1 MKKLLLAAVLV
12 ALVGLAPSAYAAQFA
27 FHGDLN
33 NRFQLYTNQ
42 NNFFTLNGGTPTL
55 DGTTD
60 QFASI
65 KYRMWTEMATDDNAI
80 KGVYAIEIGGIRFGQ
95 NSTTTNLTDSNG
107 DTSSF
112 TTNKGGGY
120 SGDGVNVETRW
131 AYTDFMLGNGR
142 LKVGLQPWSVNP
154 YLWTE
159 TATAVSYGASAGNV
173 DYTVG
178 WARGKEYFN
187 TSTDDAFDED
197 QDAFMGRVNFGIG
210 DGSKAGAF
218 VLYQMSNPSGGTTGA
233 ISSMGWQ
240 IKKFGDVDMSIWTL
254 GVDGKLQTGG
264 PLFVKWDLMYQNGK
278 IENATFTDSFSG
290 MTSGANTDF
299 DLSAYFAHLDV
310 GAKLGKVTITYTGW
324 YASGDD
330 DAADDNFD
338 AFLTTDVDR
347 TESIALMEGG
357 YTDDRYFSERN
368 TFYDKGMFLNKL
380 AVDFQVN
387 DKTKLGGAVLYMQ
400 TAEDV
405 QYTDS
410 NGVARSSSDL
420 GLEFDAYISYKM
432 YKNLEIALNA
442 GYLFSGDAMDVF
454 ETTKNGSSDE
464 DIFRSTARFRY
475 SF

>member
-12 ALVGLAPSAYAAQFA
+12 ALVGLAPSVYAAQFE

-55 DGTTD
+55 DGTND

-65 KYRMWTEMATDDNAI
+65 KYRMWTEMATDDNAV
-80 KGVYAIEIGGIRFGQ
+80 KGVYAVEIGGIRFGD
-95 NSTTTNLTDSNG
+95 ST
-107 DTSSF
+107 
-112 TTNKGGGY
+112 KGGGY

-142 LKVGLQPWSVNP
+142 LKVGLQPWAVNP

-159 TATAVSYGASAGNV
+159 TATAVKYDASAGNV
-173 DYTVG
+173 DFSVG

-187 TSTDDAFDED
+187 TTTDDAFIED
-197 QDAFMGRVNFGIG
+197 QDAILGRVNFGIG
-210 DGSKAGAF
+210 DGSKVGAF
-218 VLYQMSNPSGGTTGA
+218 VLYQSSNPSQSTPGA
-233 ISSMGWQ
+233 INSMGWQ
-240 IKKFGDVDMSIWTL
+240 VKKFGDVDMNIWTG
-254 GVDGKLQTGG
+254 GVDGKLMTAG
-264 PLFVKWDLMYQNGK
+264 PLFVNWDLMYQNGQ

-290 MTSGANTDF
+290 TTSGAITDF
-299 DLSAYFAHLDV
+299 DLSAYFAHVDV

-330 DAADDNFD
+330 TADDGDFD

-347 TESIALMEGG
+347 TDSIVLMEGG

-380 AVDFQVN
+380 AADFQVN
-387 DKTKLGGAVLYMQ
+387 DKTKVGGAVLYMV

-405 QYTDS
+405 KYTDS
-410 NGVARSSSDL
+410 DGVARSSSDL
-420 GLEFDAYISYKM
+420 GLELDAYISYKM

-454 ETTKNGSSDE
+454 ETTTNGSSDE

>member
-1 MKKLLLAAVLV
+1 LAAVLV
-12 ALVGLAPSAYAAQFA
+12 ALVGLAPSAFAAQFA

-33 NRFQLYTNQ
+33 HRFQLYTNQ

-65 KYRMWTEMATDDNAI
+65 KYRMWTEMATDDNAV
-80 KGVYAIEIGGIRFGQ
+80 KGVYAVEVGGIRFGD
-95 NSTTTNLTDSNG
+95 ST
-107 DTSSF
+107 
-112 TTNKGGGY
+112 KGGGY

-142 LKVGLQPWSVNP
+142 LKIGLQPWSVNP

-159 TATAVSYGASAGNV
+159 TATAVAYGASAGNV
-173 DYTVG
+173 DFTVG

-187 TSTDDAFDED
+187 SSTDDAFNED
-197 QDAFMGRVNFGIG
+197 SDGFLGRVNLGIG

-218 VLYQMSNPSGGTTGA
+218 VLYQMSNPSQVTSAGSFQAAGKFNPGT
-233 ISSMGWQ
+233 INSQDWQ
-240 IKKFGDVDMSIWTL
+240 IKKFDQVDMSIWTL
-254 GVDGKLQTGG
+254 GLDGKLQTSG
-264 PLFVKWDLMYQNGK
+264 PLFVNWDLMYQNGQ
-278 IENATFTDSFSG
+278 IENVIFTDSFNN
-290 MTSGANTDF
+290 ANGGFHDF
-299 DLSAYFAHLDV
+299 DLDAYFAHIDV
-310 GAKLGKVTITYTGW
+310 GAKLGKFTLTYTGW

-330 DAADDNFD
+330 TPKDDKFN

-347 TESIALMEGG
+347 TDSIALMEGG

-387 DKTKLGGAVLYMQ
+387 DKTKVGGAVLYML

-405 QYTDS
+405 KYTDDS
-410 NGVARSSSDL
+410 GVARSSSDL

-442 GYLFSGDAMDVF
+442 GYLFAGDAMDVF
-454 ETTKNGSSDE
+454 ETTTNGSSDE

-475 SF
+475 GF

>member
-1 MKKLLLAAVLV
+1 
-12 ALVGLAPSAYAAQFA
+12 
-27 FHGDLN
+27 
-33 NRFQLYTNQ
+33 
-42 NNFFTLNGGTPTL
+42 
-55 DGTTD
+55 
-60 QFASI
+60 
-65 KYRMWTEMATDDNAI
+65 
-80 KGVYAIEIGGIRFGQ
+80 
-95 NSTTTNLTDSNG
+95 
-107 DTSSF
+107 
-112 TTNKGGGY
+112 
-120 SGDGVNVETRW
+120 
-131 AYTDFMLGNGR
+131 
-142 LKVGLQPWSVNP
+142 
-154 YLWTE
+154 
-159 TATAVSYGASAGNV
+159 
-173 DYTVG
+173 
-178 WARGKEYFN
+178 
-187 TSTDDAFDED
+187 
-197 QDAFMGRVNFGIG
+197 
-210 DGSKAGAF
+210 
-218 VLYQMSNPSGGTTGA
+218 
-233 ISSMGWQ
+233 
-240 IKKFGDVDMSIWTL
+240 MSIWTL

-330 DAADDNFD
+330 DATDDSFD